1 MADESEEAP
10 TVLEGDLSFLS
21 SLAVQMHE
29 TFSELKRAGFEHQDA
44 IQITSIVLATYM
56 TPAYYEEFDGDSE
69 IDYEDE
75 DVMLDIGEEDEPD
88 DT

>member
-1 MADESEEAP
+1 MAEESEKDLP
-10 TVLEGDLSFLS
+10 VLEGDLSFLS

-29 TFSELKRAGFEHQDA
+29 TFAELKRAGFEHEDA

-56 TPAYYEEFDGDSE
+56 APAYYQEFDGDSD
-69 IDYEDE
+69 IDFEDE
-75 DVMLDIGEEDEPD
+75 DVMLDIGEEDDPD